1 VIILLSVV
9 IVVYFLCIF
18 TDILI
23 ILTYVWRAGDK
34 LDRRPRILFSRVCTQ
49 CGRAKRTTSRA

>member
-1 VIILLSVV
+1 V